1 MPQAALIETQKLSK
15 QYPGVLALDA
25 VDLDLQPGEVHVL
38 FGENGAGKST
48 LISMLAGANAPSG
61 GSILVDGKE
70 VHFENVAMAQDA
82 GIYTVFQ
89 EFSLI
94 PTLSVAQ
101 NIFLGWEPMKGPFID
116 HRSMRSRAHDMLL
129 ELGFDIDPNEVT
141 AHLSRAQQ
149 QMVEITK
156 AFHGDLKVLILD
168 EPTASLTD
176 REVDNLFALIG
187 RLQAKGVGI
196 IYISHRIQEFSRIAD
211 RVTVLRDGAKIGTV
225 DMADTDDGALVEMM
239 TGRAID
245 EIYPEIAQTPGEVL
259 LSAEN
264 LTTAGIDAA
273 TFEVR
278 AGEVLGVAGLVGSG
292 KSRLFRTVMGLTT
305 RISGSVHFRGE
316 DISHAS
322 TRHIIQAGIYYLSPD
337 RKAEGLDLAKSARD
351 NLAVNLVMGN
361 RTGGDGIFVNWR
373 EVDAEAG
380 SISDHVELHP
390 SYRTKP
396 VSQLSGGNQQKVLFG
411 KCFGQSADI
420 IIFDEPTVG
429 VDMGTRAALY
439 LLIKEL
445 AEAGKA
451 IVVISSDLPEVMNLA
466 HRMIVLAHGHITAE
480 LTGEDMNEEQVLKY
494 FFDESGAK
502 Q

>member
-1 MPQAALIETQKLSK
+1 MSKQPLIETRAITK
-15 QYPGVLALDA
+15 QYPGVLALNA
-25 VDLDLQPGEVHVL
+25 VDFDLHLGEVHVL

-48 LISMLAGANAPSG
+48 LISMLAGANTPSQ
-61 GSILVDGKE
+61 GSVVLDGQEMK
-70 VHFENVAMAQDA
+70 FDSVADAQDK

-94 PTLSVAQ
+94 PTLTVAQ

-116 HRSMRSRAHDMLL
+116 HRTMRKRAHEMLL
-129 ELGFDIDPNEVT
+129 ELGFDIDPNET
-141 AHLSRAQQ
+141 TSHLSRAQQ

-176 REVDNLFALIG
+176 KEVDHLFEFVNELK
-187 RLQAKGVGI
+187 AKGVGI
-196 IYISHRIQEFSRIAD
+196 IYISHRIQEFSRIAN
-211 RVTVLRDGAKIGTV
+211 RVTVLRDGGKIGTV
-225 DMADTDDGALVEMM
+225 DMADTDEDALVELM

-245 EIYPEIAQTPGEVL
+245 EIYPKIEQGSGEVL
-259 LSAEN
+259 LTVES
-264 LTTAGIDAA
+264 LRTVGIYDAS
-273 TFEVR
+273 FEVR

-305 RISGSVHFRGE
+305 CVQGTVKMRGK
-316 DISHAS
+316 DISHAP
-322 TRHIIQAGIYYLSPD
+322 TRDIIKEGIYYLSPD
-337 RKAEGLDLAKSARD
+337 RKEEGLDLVKTSKD
-351 NLAVNLVMGN
+351 NLAINLVMGDKV
-361 RTGGDGIFVNWR
+361 GGDGKLVKWSEVNS
-373 EVDAEAG
+373 EVET
-380 SISDHVELHP
+380 ISDHVELHEG
-390 SYRTKP
+390 YRNKP

-411 KCFGQSADI
+411 KCFGQNADI

-445 AEAGKA
+445 AESGNAV
-451 IVVISSDLPEVMNLA
+451 IVISSDLPEVMNLS
-466 HRMIVLAHGHITAE
+466 HRMIVLAHGHISAE
-480 LTGEDMNEEQVLKY
+480 LSGDDMTEEQVLKF
-494 FFDESGAK
+494 FFDETGAK